1 MFHCF
6 NVHFSLIK
14 VLVLNELVIKGDF
27 PVFLQTIE
35 EEEGTAKIRLLVGA
49 IALSTEYIN
58 AKLIIP

>member
-1 MFHCF
+1 M
-6 NVHFSLIK
+6 
-14 VLVLNELVIKGDF
+14 LNELVIKGDF

-35 EEEGTAKIRLLVGA
+35 EEEGTAKIRSLVGA